1 LRERII
7 FGSHPDGPLGASS
20 ATLLFLSRAE
30 AHGASTAIGDGDYA
44 GGIPPKSNSGIGLSG
59 GGEKERESAR
69 AIKAALFSG
78 AFFLRSVVFKR
89 K

>member
-44 GGIPPKSNSGIGLSG
+44 SGIPPKSNSGIGFPPGGG
-59 GGEKERESAR
+59 GGERERER
-69 AIKAALFSG
+69 AGDKSG
-78 AFFLRSVVFKR
+78 PF
-89 K
+89 